1 MCRQQGS
8 HLKTL
13 RSLHRTHLRTRRS
26 TRHQT
31 SRIHSLHR
39 IHHRQHRNHRTHNT
53 LRARRTQT
61 LKHAVIH
68 LRRSKSTS
76 AIMNQYIIH
85 RNLRILQSIQR
96 RNHRSSTRITTGSNQ
111 RTSTASILQKLRAT
125 HRTISRNSHHHM
137 LSNTRSER
145 TLQRIIQQGTT
156 MHTHSGLRDRLTQ
169 ASTRTSRQN
178 NHSSIHRR

>member
-1 MCRQQGS
+1 MRRQQGS

-53 LRARRTQT
+53 LRALSAQT
-61 LKHAVIH
+61 LKHTVIH

-76 AIMNQYIIH
+76 AIMNQHIIH

-111 RTSTASILQKLRAT
+111 RTGTAGILQKLRAT
-125 HRTISRNSHHHM
+125 RRTISRNSHHHM

-145 TLQRIIQQGTT
+145 TLQRIIQ
-156 MHTHSGLRDRLTQ
+156 
-169 ASTRTSRQN
+169 
-178 NHSSIHRR
+178 